1 MNHWQ
6 FKSICSGS
14 MSGACGEECRKEE
27 ESCLPVCSQVE
38 ERNATGLKQN
48 KEDYNYLL
56 LLVDKVAV

>member
-1 MNHWQ
+1 
-6 FKSICSGS
+6 